1 MAGHATILLVDDERM
16 VRDLVGAILQRHGYA
31 VLEAHCGAEALR
43 ICREH
48 AGPIHLLL
56 TDVLMPE
63 MNGRALAEQIRSFRP
78 DIRILYMSGYTGHVF
93 PRHLDG
99 QSAIA
104 YIQKPF
110 TSADLARKVRE
121 VLEEDS

>member
-31 VLEAHCGAEALR
+31 VLEAQGGAEALR
-43 ICREH
+43 ICHEH

-63 MNGRALAEQIRSFRP
+63 MNGRTLAERIRSFRP
-78 DIRILYMSGYTGHVF
+78 DIRILYMSGYTGDVF
-93 PRHLDG
+93 PAHLDD
-99 QSAIA
+99 QTAMA
-104 YIQKPF
+104 YIRKPF
-110 TSADLARKVRE
+110 TPADLARKVRE
-121 VLEEDS
+121 VLG

>member
-1 MAGHATILLVDDERM
+1 MAGYATILLVDDERM

-31 VLEAHCGAEALR
+31 VLEAQCGAEALR
-43 ICREH
+43 ISRDH

-63 MNGRALAEQIRSFRP
+63 MTGPALAEQIRSFRP
-78 DIRILYMSGYTGHVF
+78 DIRILYMSGYTGNVF
-93 PRHLDG
+93 PACSDS
-99 QSAIA
+99 QSTIA

-110 TSADLARKVRE
+110 TPADLTDKVRE
-121 VLEEDS
+121 VLEKNT

>member
-16 VRDLVGAILQRHGYA
+16 VRNVVGAMLQRHGYT
-31 VLEAHCGAEALR
+31 VLEAQDGAEALR
-43 ICREH
+43 ICHEH

-63 MNGRALAEQIRSFRP
+63 MNGRMLAERIRSFRP
-78 DIRILYMSGYTGHVF
+78 DIRILYMSGYTGNVF
-93 PRHLDG
+93 PARSDS

-110 TSADLARKVRE
+110 SPAELARKVRE
-121 VLEEDS
+121 ILG

>member
-1 MAGHATILLVDDERM
+1 MAGHATILLVDDEQM
-16 VRDLVGAILQRHGYA
+16 VRDLVGAILQGHGYA
-31 VLEAHCGAEALR
+31 VLAAQCGAEALR
-43 ICREH
+43 ISREH

-63 MNGRALAEQIRSFRP
+63 MNGPTLAEQIRSFRP
-78 DIRILYMSGYTGHVF
+78 DIRILYMSGYTGNAL
-93 PRHLDG
+93 PACSES

-110 TSADLARKVRE
+110 APADLTGKVRE
-121 VLEEDS
+121 ILEKTT